1 MSFKKPFIGLALL
14 YCALAFIPLD
24 ISALVSKPENPVDD
38 SSCGISRNTTSE
50 NNITCNYRSIPL
62 QPEEETSPTVAPIEQ
77 KQTLSLSQTSSTKDE
92 ILTGAPVD
100 EKVTANQHPPLSGTA
115 SPSPYTIKKGDTPRS
130 IAAQHS
136 IPMAELLLA
145 NQNIDSKKLQIGQI
159 LNLPNKS
166 VTTTIKIEARLGK
179 KMILGAKNIVIAS
192 SPDSKDRIGSAKIA
206 TEDAHP
212 KIPISQ
218 KNAGKE
224 EISSNFGKRSDPVNN
239 RQKFHKGID
248 IPRPTGTEVFAWSD
262 GVVSRSGWLRG
273 YGLTVDVTHPNGIKT
288 RYAHLKL
295 TNVQEGQKLY
305 VWQTLGQVGRTGR
318 TTGANLHFEV
328 IVAGKLT
335 NPRNYLTDDFEIV
348 ENRTSMKNSKG

>member
-1 MSFKKPFIGLALL
+1 MSFEKPLIGLALL
-14 YCALAFIPLD
+14 YFALAFIPLD
-24 ISALVSKPENPVDD
+24 ISALVSKPESSVDD
-38 SSCGISRNTTSE
+38 SSCGISQNITSE
-50 NNITCNYRSIPL
+50 DNITCNSNSIQPK
-62 QPEEETSPTVAPIEQ
+62 PEEETPSTAVQIET

-92 ILTGAPVD
+92 VLNGVPFG
-100 EKVTANQHPPLSGTA
+100 EKAMANQHPPLSGPDR
-115 SPSPYTIKKGDTPRS
+115 PSPYTIKKGDTPSS
-130 IAAQHS
+130 IAAQHG
-136 IPMAELLLA
+136 ILMAELLLA
-145 NQNIDSKKLQIGQI
+145 NQSIDSKKLQIGQI

-166 VTTTIKIEARLGK
+166 VTSTIKIETRLAK
-179 KMILGAKNIVIAS
+179 KRINNVENTVITTPS
-192 SPDSKDRIGSAKIA
+192 DSKDRIGYAKIA
-206 TEDAHP
+206 AEDAKP

-218 KNAGKE
+218 KTAGKE
-224 EISSNFGKRSDPVNN
+224 ESSSNFGKRSDPVNN

-262 GVVSRSGWLRG
+262 GVVARSGWLRG

-288 RYAHLKL
+288 RYAHLKQ
-295 TNVQEGQKLY
+295 TNVREGQKLY
-305 VWQTLGQVGRTGR
+305 VGQTLGQVGRTGR